1 MTDPQRYIALATIL
15 AAAGMWLL
23 LPRGTARGK
32 AVGAV
37 LVTIAGG
44 LILAQVPALNGLAAR
59 SAFYLLAAVTL
70 GSAVA
75 TVSLANPV
83 YSAIWFGMSLAG
95 TAGLFLYQGAEFLAA
110 ATIVVYAGAILVT
123 FLFVLMLAQPRGR
136 ARYDRVSWEA
146 LISAATGAVMSGV
159 LAIAVFA
166 ALGPQPKGGA
176 ELHPTAPDR
185 LAQNVLAEDH
195 VAQIGRELY
204 GRHLLAVEVAAVL
217 LLAALVGTTA
227 IVSSRKESPVGRS
240 ATQGVG
246 GGASSSRSEPSA
258 SAEG

>member
-1 MTDPQRYIALATIL
+1 MTDPQRYSALATIL

-23 LPRGTARGK
+23 LPRAGARGK

-37 LVTIAGG
+37 LVAAAGG
-44 LILAQVPALNGLAAR
+44 LLLSQVPALNGWTAQGT
-59 SAFYLLAAVTL
+59 FYLLVVVTL

-75 TVSLANPV
+75 TVSLASPV

-146 LISAATGAVMSGV
+146 LVSAATGAVMSGV
-159 LAIAVFA
+159 LAIAVVA
-166 ALGPQPKGGA
+166 ALHPRTQGGPGLQTTERA
-176 ELHPTAPDR
+176 ELVQH
-185 LAQNVLAEDH
+185 VLAEDH

-204 GRHLLAVEVAAVL
+204 GRHLLAVEVAGVL
-217 LLAALVGTTA
+217 LLAALVGTAA
-227 IVSSRKESPVGRS
+227 IVSSRAESGRRT
-240 ATQGVG
+240 AAEEIRGV
-246 GGASSSRSEPSA
+246 SEPLSSRPRA
-258 SAEG
+258 